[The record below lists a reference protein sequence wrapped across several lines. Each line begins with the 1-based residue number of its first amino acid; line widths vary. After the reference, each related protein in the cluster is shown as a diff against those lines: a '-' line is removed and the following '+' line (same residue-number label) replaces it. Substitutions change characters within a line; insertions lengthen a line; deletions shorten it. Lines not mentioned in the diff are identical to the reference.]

1 MRCPNC
7 GQRLSDTVVRCPS
20 CGLPIT
26 EEDRVRQIEAE
37 RDEERLR
44 READARRQQ
53 EEERAR
59 QVMQGNNVQRPAKKG
74 FFDVGLSPNDPF
86 YGKMKWYWFIVHVQL
101 FLSALSFMIN
111 GFFYLSGSIYGDQTA
126 TLYETYPGFA
136 LLDKGYGIFALAM
149 AVLAFFT
156 RGKLREFRRGA
167 DRQLILYYI
176 LSLAGTIVYIAVEML
191 LVGQNLIT
199 VDLISSVVISV
210 FMILVNMYYF
220 RNRKHLFNK

>member
-20 CGLPIT
+20 CGFSIT
-26 EEDRVRQIEAE
+26 EEERIRQIREE
-37 RDEERLR
+37 KEEERLR
-44 READARRQQ
+44 REAAERQQ
-53 EEERAR
+53 EEEQAR
-59 QVMQGNNVQRPAKKG
+59 QLSQGRSSQAPAKRG

-111 GFFYLSGSIYGDQTA
+111 GFMYLSGSIYGDQA
-126 TLYETYPGFA
+126 AALYEAYPGFA
-136 LLDKGYGIFALAM
+136 LLDKCYGIFALGM

-156 RGKLREFRRGA
+156 RGKLRDFRRGA

-176 LSLAGTIVYIAVEML
+176 LSLAGTIVYIAVEMI

-199 VDLISSVVISV
+199 ADLIMSIVISL

-220 RNRKHLFNK
+220 RRRKHLFNH